1 MGYLNISIFPF
12 HQFRACT
19 LLFRFLNVSLKHN
32 LIGVS
37 VVSLDKA
44 LELNQVSARV
54 GDNIEIKCDVT
65 GSPTPPIVWR
75 RHGLDLAQLAED
87 ELKVFPDGAL
97 YINNVRLI
105 HAGNYTC
112 HAQRNKDV
120 VQTHVLHV
128 HSKSRLPISFFPFFR
143 GFPNGLLY
151 VASLPSQKLPSFL
164 PSPPIPD
171 TQREK
176 AKSRVNRDGIVIVV
190 VALIVLYPPKRRG
203 HRHNGREGHWSD
215 GVLDCFRND
224 WIRSAVDAVRETE
237 KKSCNKV

>member
-1 MGYLNISIFPF
+1 M
-12 HQFRACT
+12 C
-19 LLFRFLNVSLKHN
+19 V
-32 LIGVS
+32 GVS

-120 VQTHVLHV
+120 VQTHALHV
-128 HSKSRLPISFFPFFR
+128 HS
-143 GFPNGLLY
+143 
-151 VASLPSQKLPSFL
+151 
-164 PSPPIPD
+164 
-171 TQREK
+171 T
-176 AKSRVNRDGIVIVV
+176 
-190 VALIVLYPPKRRG
+190 
-203 HRHNGREGHWSD
+203 
-215 GVLDCFRND
+215 
-224 WIRSAVDAVRETE
+224 
-237 KKSCNKV
+237 

>member
-1 MGYLNISIFPF
+1 M
-12 HQFRACT
+12 
-19 LLFRFLNVSLKHN
+19 
-32 LIGVS
+32 
-37 VVSLDKA
+37 DKA

-75 RHGLDLAQLAED
+75 RHGLDLAQLAEE

-128 HSKSRLPISFFPFFR
+128 HSTFNLFPRLVLLDSLLHPTLWFTEAKIIFGQLFLSHFR
-143 GFPNGLLY
+143 SDDPKGQRRTSQPTSVGLLLSLFLSAHIVRWS
-151 VASLPSQKLPSFL
+151 VAEL
-164 PSPPIPD
+164 
-171 TQREK
+171 R
-176 AKSRVNRDGIVIVV
+176 
-190 VALIVLYPPKRRG
+190 Y
-203 HRHNGREGHWSD
+203 
-215 GVLDCFRND
+215 
-224 WIRSAVDAVRETE
+224 
-237 KKSCNKV
+237 

>member
-1 MGYLNISIFPF
+1 M
-12 HQFRACT
+12 
-19 LLFRFLNVSLKHN
+19 
-32 LIGVS
+32 
-37 VVSLDKA
+37 VSLDKA

-75 RHGLDLAQLAED
+75 RHGLDLAQLAEE

-128 HSKSRLPISFFPFFR
+128 HSKFFFFFFINVFFSNTFIDDDAR
-143 GFPNGLLY
+143 P
-151 VASLPSQKLPSFL
+151 
-164 PSPPIPD
+164 
-171 TQREK
+171 
-176 AKSRVNRDGIVIVV
+176 
-190 VALIVLYPPKRRG
+190 
-203 HRHNGREGHWSD
+203 
-215 GVLDCFRND
+215 
-224 WIRSAVDAVRETE
+224 AV
-237 KKSCNKV
+237 

>member
-1 MGYLNISIFPF
+1 M
-12 HQFRACT
+12 
-19 LLFRFLNVSLKHN
+19 
-32 LIGVS
+32 
-37 VVSLDKA
+37 VSLDKA

-75 RHGLDLAQLAED
+75 RHGLDLAQLAEE

-128 HSKSRLPISFFPFFR
+128 HSMSIS
-143 GFPNGLLY
+143 
-151 VASLPSQKLPSFL
+151 
-164 PSPPIPD
+164 
-171 TQREK
+171 
-176 AKSRVNRDGIVIVV
+176 
-190 VALIVLYPPKRRG
+190 YPPFILISNRIEIVFRSVLNFVSDQISDASRARYCVPLTRPVRQTAIEW
-203 HRHNGREGHWSD
+203 HFLAFPRHAR
-215 GVLDCFRND
+215 C
-224 WIRSAVDAVRETE
+224 RSYRQDR
-237 KKSCNKV
+237 S

>member
-1 MGYLNISIFPF
+1 M
-12 HQFRACT
+12 
-19 LLFRFLNVSLKHN
+19 
-32 LIGVS
+32 
-37 VVSLDKA
+37 VSLDKA

-75 RHGLDLAQLAED
+75 RHGLDLTQLAEE

-128 HSKSRLPISFFPFFR
+128 HSKLFKVIYYTFNLCRSGRRSKKRYDCLPLLH
-143 GFPNGLLY
+143 GLLLL
-151 VASLPSQKLPSFL
+151 SGK
-164 PSPPIPD
+164 
-171 TQREK
+171 
-176 AKSRVNRDGIVIVV
+176 
-190 VALIVLYPPKRRG
+190 
-203 HRHNGREGHWSD
+203 
-215 GVLDCFRND
+215 
-224 WIRSAVDAVRETE
+224 
-237 KKSCNKV
+237 

>member
-1 MGYLNISIFPF
+1 M
-12 HQFRACT
+12 C
-19 LLFRFLNVSLKHN
+19 V
-32 LIGVS
+32 GVS

-44 LELNQVSARV
+44 LELNQVSTRV

-120 VQTHVLHV
+120 VQTHALHV
-128 HSKSRLPISFFPFFR
+128 HSTYTTHHWILSFFLSFIFFL
-143 GFPNGLLY
+143 FVFCPAKKNNKKKNQ
-151 VASLPSQKLPSFL
+151 SS
-164 PSPPIPD
+164 
-171 TQREK
+171 K
-176 AKSRVNRDGIVIVV
+176 ARSRVNCDGIVIVV
-190 VALIVLYPPKRRG
+190 VIVLYPEATK
-203 HRHNGREGHWSD
+203 
-215 GVLDCFRND
+215 
-224 WIRSAVDAVRETE
+224 TQ
-237 KKSCNKV
+237 

>member
-1 MGYLNISIFPF
+1 M
-12 HQFRACT
+12 
-19 LLFRFLNVSLKHN
+19 
-32 LIGVS
+32 
-37 VVSLDKA
+37 VSLDKA

-75 RHGLDLAQLAED
+75 RHGLDLAQLAEE

-128 HSKSRLPISFFPFFR
+128 HSKFFFF
-143 GFPNGLLY
+143 FFF
-151 VASLPSQKLPSFL
+151 FL
-164 PSPPIPD
+164 INVFFSNTFIDDDARP
-171 TQREK
+171 
-176 AKSRVNRDGIVIVV
+176 
-190 VALIVLYPPKRRG
+190 
-203 HRHNGREGHWSD
+203 
-215 GVLDCFRND
+215 
-224 WIRSAVDAVRETE
+224 AV
-237 KKSCNKV
+237 

>member
-1 MGYLNISIFPF
+1 M
-12 HQFRACT
+12 
-19 LLFRFLNVSLKHN
+19 
-32 LIGVS
+32 
-37 VVSLDKA
+37 VSLDKA

-75 RHGLDLAQLAED
+75 RHGLDLAQLAEE

-128 HSKSRLPISFFPFFR
+128 HSKMCHISK
-143 GFPNGLLY
+143 
-151 VASLPSQKLPSFL
+151 SLHNPQKLCLSL
-164 PSPPIPD
+164 YLVGYLM
-171 TQREK
+171 
-176 AKSRVNRDGIVIVV
+176 AK
-190 VALIVLYPPKRRG
+190 
-203 HRHNGREGHWSD
+203 
-215 GVLDCFRND
+215 
-224 WIRSAVDAVRETE
+224 
-237 KKSCNKV
+237 